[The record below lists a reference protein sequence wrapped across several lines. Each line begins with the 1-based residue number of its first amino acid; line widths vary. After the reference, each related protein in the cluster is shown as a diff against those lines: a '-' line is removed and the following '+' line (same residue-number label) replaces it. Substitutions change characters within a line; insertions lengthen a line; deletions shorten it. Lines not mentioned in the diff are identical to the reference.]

1 MIEIVEK
8 SLEEFYLLVDEIQM
22 SDEVTNLYN
31 KDEKKDY
38 ILMY

>member
-8 SLEEFYLLVDEIQM
+8 SLEEFYLLVGEIQM